1 MCHLPSPLRPQGPR
15 QHEYKKDDGEASSC
29 NARQLGFCDKCAM
42 PVGAEGGG
50 AGDPYDDDANQESA
64 NVCSYYDDC
73 PTDAPCAWGNFN
85 SESDLGKWWSKSHTK
100 WGDLRGSGA

>member
-15 QHEYKKDDGEASSC
+15 QHLYETDDGETSSC

-42 PVGAEGGG
+42 PVGAEGDD
-50 AGDPYDDDANQESA
+50 ANPYDDDATENA
-64 NVCSYYDDC
+64 YTCSYYDDC

-85 SESDLGKWWSKSHTK
+85 SKSDLGKWWEERHTT